1 MKINESYKP
10 ILKNWL
16 YGLAFYLIPSI
27 IGYLAFRSILSDTV
41 MQTDVES
48 ARAFLG
54 ALITSEASILAIVV
68 SLSLV
73 AVQLAAQ
80 SYSARV
86 IDVFKKTPDL
96 WILMGIY
103 GIAMFW
109 GLGVLKMIESAD
121 SQLCAKE
128 YICNSNLEGYITG
141 AYYLGIFAFVALV
154 PYFWKTY
161 ELLKH
166 STMINML
173 AGGITKDNIL
183 KSIDK
188 KSEKFAEDPI
198 QPIVDIVIG
207 SIIKYDYETVRLG
220 LKEIGEHISRL
231 LKNEILTEDD
241 ATKISKRVLFHF
253 DNIERLALSKESG
266 FTWEVLTNLKK
277 IINTYA
283 ERNLDVVWEMI
294 FHFGELGIKAAKKNL
309 DDETCWI
316 AIDLGYIG
324 EVAAKNNLPKASLQT
339 VRHLGVLGKEATEK
353 ELLEAASF
361 AASSLY
367 KVGTAG
373 AHLEGVAKESIESL
387 ELILK
392 ACPIDKK
399 HEGVIRNIIES
410 IRMIGIALAE
420 NNLDYIIFDTI
431 EFLSKMGKK
440 ASEIN
445 LDVAASETSKSLQLI
460 ARASPNHQLKWN
472 VIEAQSEIGKISAN
486 LGLNATTC
494 EAVISIG
501 SLGIEVSEDNKLK
514 ALEFLKE
521 IGLLACKH
529 GSVFE
534 TANRNL
540 IDALFSIGREA
551 IVTEKEN
558 ERVALKAIFYIEEVG
573 KACKR
578 NPDSVTR
585 HAKQILGGFTELKDR
600 DGKTIK
606 VSRQILNKVNQS
618 LNRL

>member
-86 IDVFKKTPDL
+86 IDVFRRTPDL

-109 GLGVLKMIESAD
+109 GLGVLKMIERAET
-121 SQLCAKE
+121 QLCTKE
-128 YICNSNLEGYITG
+128 YICYSNFEGYTAG
-141 AYYLGIFAFVALV
+141 AYYLGIFAFMALV
-154 PYFWKTY
+154 PYFWKTF

-173 AGGITKDNIL
+173 AEGITKDNIL

-188 KSEKFAEDPI
+188 KSEKLVAEDPI

-207 SIIKYDYETVRLG
+207 SIIKYDYETARFG
-220 LKEIGEHISRL
+220 LKAIGEHISRL
-231 LKNEILTEDD
+231 LKNAILTEDD

-253 DNIERLALSKESG
+253 DNIGRLALSKESV
-266 FTWEVLTNLKK
+266 FTWELLTNFKK

-283 ERNLDVVWEMI
+283 ERNLDIVWEMI
-294 FHFGELGIKAAKKNL
+294 FHFGELGIKAANKNL

-316 AIDLGYIG
+316 AIDLGDIG
-324 EVAAKNNLPKASLQT
+324 EVAAKNNLPKACLQT
-339 VRHLGVLGKEATEK
+339 VRHLGKLGKEAIEK

-373 AHLEGVAKESIESL
+373 AHLQGVAKESIESL
-387 ELILK
+387 KLILK

-399 HEGVIRNIIES
+399 YEDVIRNIIES
-410 IRMIGIALAE
+410 IRMIGIASAE

-431 EFLSKMGKK
+431 EFLGKMGKEV
-440 ASEIN
+440 SEKN

-460 ARASPNHQLKWN
+460 ARASPNHQLKWY

-486 LGLNATTC
+486 LGLNATC

-501 SLGIEVSEDNKLK
+501 SLGIEVSEDKKLK

-521 IGLLACKH
+521 IGLSACKH

-551 IVTEKEN
+551 IVTEEEN
-558 ERVALKAIFYIEEVG
+558 ERVTLKAISYIEEVG
-573 KACKR
+573 KACKH

-585 HAKQILGGFTELKDR
+585 HAKQMLGEFTELKDR